1 MDQFKALFGSA
12 RIPKA
17 DQKDVVEVD
26 PDSRHVA
33 VLVRNQFYY
42 FTGLWP
48 ATSTTE
54 DGAGRGETYV
64 AVSESDIADILK
76 SIMVSGN
83 KC

>member
-42 FTGLWP
+42 F
-48 ATSTTE
+48 
-54 DGAGRGETYV
+54 
-64 AVSESDIADILK
+64 AVVPIALLLHRLP
-76 SIMVSGN
+76 
-83 KC
+83 CR